1 MVGRNE
7 RTEGLE
13 DTMGRPGLVNRALGA
28 MVDWAEGLNRKYA
41 KYGDRPVLDTADFP
55 WSAEVER
62 EWPVVR
68 AELDRLLVRKEDLPG
83 FHEIISEVR
92 SISADQGWKTFLFT
106 GFGATSEEASHL
118 CPETW
123 RVVNTIPGLKT
134 ALFSILEPG
143 KHLQPHRGAYNGV
156 LRLHLGLLVP
166 DAGGPDELAIR
177 VGNEVCRW
185 QEGKALIFDDCFE
198 HEAWNRSDQVRV
210 VLMIDF
216 VKPLRFP
223 ASAVNWLIL
232 HLAPFTPYIREAAK
246 AQKQWERRFLQSGPT
261 DARKT

>member
-1 MVGRNE
+1 MVGRNQ
-7 RTEGLE
+7 RTAGLE

-28 MVDWAEGLNRKYA
+28 MVDWAENLNRKYA
-41 KYGDRPVLDTADFP
+41 KYGDRPVLDLEHFPWTADI
-55 WSAEVER
+55 ER
-62 EWPVVR
+62 EWPVLR
-68 AELDRLLVRKEDLPG
+68 AELDRLLVRKEELPG

-106 GFGATSEEASHL
+106 GFGATSDEAAHL

-123 RVVNTIPGLKT
+123 RVSNTIPGLKT

-143 KHLQPHRGAYNGV
+143 KHLAPHRGAYNGV

-166 DAGGPDELAIR
+166 DAGSDQLGIR
-177 VGNEVCRW
+177 VGDEICEW
-185 QEGKALIFDDCFE
+185 HEGKAVIFDDCFE
-198 HEAWNRSDQVRV
+198 HEAWNRTDQVRV

-223 ASAVNWLIL
+223 ASMVNWLIL

-246 AQKQWERRFLQSGPT
+246 AQKQWERKFLQPGPT
-261 DARKT
+261 DATRT

>member
-1 MVGRNE
+1 MVGRNQ
-7 RTEGLE
+7 RTAGLE
-13 DTMGRPGLVNRALGA
+13 DTMGRPGLVNRALSA
-28 MVDWAEGLNRKYA
+28 MVDWAENLNRKYA
-41 KYGDRPVLDTADFP
+41 TFGDRPVLDVADFP
-55 WSAEVER
+55 WAADIER
-62 EWPVVR
+62 EWPLVR
-68 AELDRLLVRKEDLPG
+68 AELDRLLVRKEELPG

-106 GFGATSEEASHL
+106 GFGATSDEAANL

-123 RVVNTIPGLKT
+123 RVSNNIPGLKT

-166 DAGGPDELAIR
+166 EANSDQLGIR
-177 VGNEVCRW
+177 VGNEVCQW
-185 QEGKALIFDDCFE
+185 QEGKAVIFDDCFE
-198 HEAWNRSDQVRV
+198 HEAWNRTDQVRV

-246 AQKQWERRFLQSGPT
+246 AQKQWERRFLQPGPT
-261 DARKT
+261 DATRS